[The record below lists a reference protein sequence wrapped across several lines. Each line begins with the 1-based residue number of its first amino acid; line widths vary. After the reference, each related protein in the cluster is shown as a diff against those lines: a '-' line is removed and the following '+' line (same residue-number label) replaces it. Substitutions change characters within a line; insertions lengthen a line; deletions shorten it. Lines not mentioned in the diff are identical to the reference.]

1 MPPGSD
7 DEKGIVVALLI
18 FSLAYGY
25 GAAMEANVL
34 LDHSPEEVY
43 IAHVEGKRIV
53 RGKSKTYELDLGAW
67 GPIMKSNK
75 LRVTR
80 ATYDAIEHGDV
91 VDLISKP
98 GALGVKWYFMRPW
111 RRAHD
116 PGAEAI
122 AP

>member
-1 MPPGSD
+1 M
-7 DEKGIVVALLI
+7 V
-18 FSLAYGY
+18 Y

-53 RGKSKTYELDLGAW
+53 RGKSKTYELDLEAW

-91 VDLISKP
+91 VDLISKR
-98 GALGVKWYFMRPW
+98 GALGVKWYFMRQW
-111 RRAHD
+111 RRVHD
-116 PGAEAI
+116 PGVEAI